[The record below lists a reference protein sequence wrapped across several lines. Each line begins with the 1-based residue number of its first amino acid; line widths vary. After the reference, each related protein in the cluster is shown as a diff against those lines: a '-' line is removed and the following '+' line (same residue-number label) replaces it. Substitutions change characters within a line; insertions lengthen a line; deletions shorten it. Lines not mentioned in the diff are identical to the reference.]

1 MLYFVYTSITIYK
14 TLLGGGLEQNLSGY
28 KNLIFNANA
37 TGAVNGK
44 VTIVKK
50 SVSSWN
56 KQYSYTMALDGN
68 REYSIPLSK
77 FFTTTSSTAINA
89 NDITAVNFS
98 FTNNRGVNTSMTMN
112 LNNVRF
118 SNANPT
124 VIDNSFSVINVYPNP
139 TVGGFAATFNSQ
151 SNQSLVLKVVEIG
164 TGRVV
169 KTQFINAIKGL
180 NKQTIE
186 LGNTVSGNY
195 VVTLEGDDMKYTTTK
210 LVVSSK

>member
-1 MLYFVYTSITIYK
+1 M
-14 TLLGGGLEQNLSGY
+14 SGY

-37 TGAVNGK
+37 TGAVNVK

-118 SNANPT
+118 SNAIPA
-124 VIDNSFSVINVYPNP
+124 VDNSFSVINVYPNP
-139 TVGGFAATFNSQ
+139 TVGRFAATFNSQ

-195 VVTLEGDDMKYTTTK
+195 VVTLEGDDIKYTTAK